1 MTTCRLLCG
10 LLFYKKK
17 GDSLVL
23 KKYIS
28 TIWKGIVI
36 GGTMLVPGM
45 SGGSMAMILGI
56 YDKLI
61 SAVSNFFKD
70 IKKHFLFL
78 LVFCVAAVTGMILF
92 SNPLLSLINTF
103 TMPAMYFFIGAI
115 AGGIPMIGRQAQVK
129 KFSWK
134 LPVYI
139 ILGALAVWILSVLPT
154 SSTDTESSGFFG
166 SVMLVIAGI
175 IAAVALIL
183 PGISVSYLLL
193 VLNLYEETVKAISTL
208 YFPFLIPLAIGFAA
222 GIILTTK
229 LLEMAME
236 RHPQPT
242 YLIIL
247 GFMLGAVV
255 NVFPGIPSLW
265 EIPVCIVTCA
275 AGFAIIYLISKKE
288 AAAS

>member
-1 MTTCRLLCG
+1 
-10 LLFYKKK
+10 
-17 GDSLVL
+17 
-23 KKYIS
+23 
-28 TIWKGIVI
+28 
-36 GGTMLVPGM
+36 
-45 SGGSMAMILGI
+45 
-56 YDKLI
+56 
-61 SAVSNFFKD
+61 
-70 IKKHFLFL
+70 
-78 LVFCVAAVTGMILF
+78 
-92 SNPLLSLINTF
+92 
-103 TMPAMYFFIGAI
+103 
-115 AGGIPMIGRQAQVK
+115 MIGRQAQVK
-129 KFSWK
+129 KLSWK

-139 ILGALAVWILSVLPT
+139 ILGALAVWILSVVPT